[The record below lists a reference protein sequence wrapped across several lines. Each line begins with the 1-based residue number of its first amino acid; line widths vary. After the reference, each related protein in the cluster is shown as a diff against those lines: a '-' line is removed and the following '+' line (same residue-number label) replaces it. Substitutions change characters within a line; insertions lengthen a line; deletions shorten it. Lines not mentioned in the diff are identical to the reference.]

1 MNKTLSLLAIVL
13 ATAATSFAGQTCSK
27 KVVCAPE
34 DCRFRANEWQV
45 DTAVVGGAGTYGD
58 HSFGAIGGGI
68 GVNYFWSKYF
78 GVGIDDSLGGLKE
91 TCHSSSTEFVNSF
104 QADLIARYPICSWN
118 LAPYAMVGGGGNWT
132 QNVSQGNGNVGGGL
146 EYRLTRNVGLFA
158 DCRWLYGSNAASRLS
173 AALPRAGV
181 RLAF

>member
-104 QADLIARYPICSWN
+104 QADLIARYPICS
-118 LAPYAMVGGGGNWT
+118 
-132 QNVSQGNGNVGGGL
+132 
-146 EYRLTRNVGLFA
+146 
-158 DCRWLYGSNAASRLS
+158 
-173 AALPRAGV
+173 
-181 RLAF
+181 